1 MPPAGGPGNSLTAPV
16 VGSRLRPVLRSR
28 YLVLALVLVTS
39 AARAQ
44 VDCDTPDDLCTGNP
58 CVVGPIEVDDVCV
71 LDFGVR
77 TLTING
83 PLKMPNSGE
92 LSLTANQIEVGG
104 RIQNFSGTVVG
115 AGPRIT
121 LTATFDI
128 NVMAPIRLAGV
139 RGAAEPGQV
148 TFQAGGNLLLAS
160 ALTAMTS
167 PTTIQWTATSGNLNF
182 NGRVN
187 TSKPGGEVTMTAG
200 AHLQTVG
207 TFRRVERVQMN
218 AGGNITLAGRL
229 SARESLQA
237 EADGQ
242 LFLQTVLRDYGS
254 DVTLRGDLGVS
265 LQKTISNTP
274 LVIDDG
280 SVVVESSAGPVH
292 IVQPLKANVIS
303 ITAGGDITLDALV
316 AASPPTRSGG
326 PIDIESTGGAIVAN
340 EPITAQSGDGFSPG
354 DGAGGHVSL
363 VAAGPVEVRER
374 ILVNSFPQNEG
385 APGGTIEIQGTSVVA
400 GPGVTFDADGDV
412 PGPDFPGAP
421 PAGFRVTATAGN
433 ASLDGTFHAR
443 GAPSVIQVTA
453 TGNVTVAGDYRV
465 APSGCIGLDAG
476 ATLTSSGATFDTP
489 PVAVCP

>member
-1 MPPAGGPGNSLTAPV
+1 LVSRAWQAG
-16 VGSRLRPVLRSR
+16 
-28 YLVLALVLVTS
+28 LALTLLL
-39 AARAQ
+39 AARSAHGQ

-77 TLTING
+77 TLRIDG

-92 LSLTANQIEVGG
+92 LSLTANQIEVSG

-128 NVMAPIRLAGV
+128 NVTAPIRLAGV
-139 RGAAEPGQV
+139 RGAAEPGEL

-167 PTTIQWTATSGNLNF
+167 PTTIQWTATNGNLNF

-187 TSKPGGEVTMTAG
+187 TSKPGGEITMAAG
-200 AHLQTVG
+200 AHLQTTG
-207 TFRRVERVQMN
+207 TFRRVERIQMN
-218 AGGNITLAGRL
+218 AGGNVTLAGRL

-274 LVIDDG
+274 LIIDDG
-280 SVVVESSAGPVH
+280 SVVVESSAGPVD
-292 IVQPLKANVIS
+292 VLMPLKANDIT
-303 ITAGGDITLDALV
+303 ITAAGDITLDALV

-326 PIDIESTGGAIVAN
+326 PIVIESTGGSIVVN

-354 DGAGGHVSL
+354 DGAGGHVDL
-363 VAAGPVEVRER
+363 VAAGTVEVRER
-374 ILVNSFPQNEG
+374 ILVNAFPQNEG
-385 APGGTIEIQGTSVVA
+385 APGGTIEIQGTSVAV

-412 PGPDFPGAP
+412 PGPDFPGAV

-453 TGNVTVAGDYRV
+453 AGDVAVAGDFRV

-476 ATLTSSGATFDTP
+476 ATLTTSGATFDTA
-489 PVAVCP
+489 PVTTCP